1 MKVNI
6 GLSLIGIVIGEMI
19 GSKQGLGY
27 LIIYSSQ
34 IFQLTTMIMAIV
46 ILCVIAILLYG
57 AISLLQKY
65 YFKRHQ

>member
-1 MKVNI
+1 
-6 GLSLIGIVIGEMI
+6 MI

-34 IFQLTTMIMAIV
+34 VFQLTTMIMAIV

-57 AISLLQKY
+57 FISLLEKY
-65 YFKRHQ
+65 YLKKYL

>member
-19 GSKQGLGY
+19 GSKTGAWIFDY
-27 LIIYSSQ
+27 LLSQ

-46 ILCVIAILLYG
+46 ILCMIAILLYG